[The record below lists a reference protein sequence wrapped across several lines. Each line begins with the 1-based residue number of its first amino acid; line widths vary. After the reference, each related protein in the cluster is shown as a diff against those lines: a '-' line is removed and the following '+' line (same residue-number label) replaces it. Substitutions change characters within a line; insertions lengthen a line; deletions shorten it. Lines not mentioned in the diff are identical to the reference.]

1 MWDSPISN
9 LGQLGRMSELQNHQ
23 ISDAESG
30 SDLAAALARLN
41 KALESLD
48 NAVEA
53 NLDSD
58 RSPAS
63 AGEEMQRMSEDR
75 AKLARDLDS
84 SEDRANRLEE
94 TNREVSRRLVAA
106 METVRNVLDR
116 PV

>member
-1 MWDSPISN
+1 
-9 LGQLGRMSELQNHQ
+9 MSELQNHLLT
-23 ISDAESG
+23 EGETG

-48 NAVEA
+48 NAVTESL
-53 NLDSD
+53 NSD
-58 RSPAS
+58 APAPGS
-63 AGEEMQRMSEDR
+63 SEEVQRMAEDR

-84 SEDRANRLEE
+84 SENRANRLEE

>member
-1 MWDSPISN
+1 
-9 LGQLGRMSELQNHQ
+9 MSELQNHLLTEG
-23 ISDAESG
+23 AVA

-53 NLDSD
+53 SLESDSMPASSGEEIQRMAED
-58 RSPAS
+58 RS
-63 AGEEMQRMSEDR
+63 
-75 AKLARDLDS
+75 KLARDLDS
-84 SEDRANRLEE
+84 SEDRARRLEE

-116 PV
+116 PA

>member
-1 MWDSPISN
+1 
-9 LGQLGRMSELQNHQ
+9 MSELHNHQ
-23 ISDAESG
+23 LSDAESG
-30 SDLAAALARLN
+30 SDLAVALARLN

-53 NLDSD
+53 NLET
-58 RSPAS
+58 RKSPAS
-63 AGEEMQRMSEDR
+63 AGEEMQRMAEDR

>member
-1 MWDSPISN
+1 
-9 LGQLGRMSELQNHQ
+9 MSELQNHQ

-53 NLDSD
+53 NLESS
-58 RSPAS
+58 RSPAT

-75 AKLARDLDS
+75 AKLARYLDS
-84 SEDRANRLEE
+84 SEHRANRLEE

-116 PV
+116 PA